1 MNQISL
7 FDGTAPFRTNKPIR
21 LIELFA
27 GYGSQHLALK
37 YLGAS
42 VESYRICEWAVKSI
56 QAYKDL
62 HCGNDNTD
70 YSEAFTVDEVID
82 YLANKGI
89 SANYNSPMTREQVKR
104 MGEDKCRQVYNNIK
118 ATHNLVN
125 IMQAKASDLEIVER
139 DKYCYVMTYSF
150 PCQDLSKAGLG
161 KGMAKDSGTRSGL
174 LWEVERLLDEC
185 KGNLPQVLL
194 MENVPDVIG
203 TKNVSHFAKWLE
215 KLESIGYKCYWKVL
229 NGKDYGIPQNRE
241 RCFMVSILGD
251 YYYEFPKTIPLK
263 LRLKD
268 LLETEV
274 DEKYYL
280 SDRTIDYFVKHT
292 EECKE
297 KGNGFKFEPT
307 AGDCISKCVTTRAEG
322 RMDDNF
328 IKEQPKCIQVGML
341 SGGKWDKMHDQSR
354 RYYSVDGTAPTI
366 PTSCGGNHEPK
377 IAEPKFAS
385 AMGQSGLVQPVD
397 RNYKKNKTERE
408 EYIEWKNDNTS
419 HALRTSVIPITCI
432 EISKSN
438 NRFYQQAYETL
449 QENECEYGDTI
460 DAFNKR
466 VNKDGVTP
474 TITTRP
480 EGLKTAIL
488 PITQNYRIRKLT
500 PKECWRLMGVK
511 DEDFEKVAKNQS
523 NSSLYH
529 LAGDSIITNVLMAI
543 FKNILGGPIWNII
556 AH

>member
-1 MNQISL
+1 
-7 FDGTAPFRTNKPIR
+7 
-21 LIELFA
+21 
-27 GYGSQHLALK
+27 
-37 YLGAS
+37 
-42 VESYRICEWAVKSI
+42 
-56 QAYKDL
+56 
-62 HCGNDNTD
+62 
-70 YSEAFTVDEVID
+70 
-82 YLANKGI
+82 
-89 SANYNSPMTREQVKR
+89 
-104 MGEDKCRQVYNNIK
+104 
-118 ATHNLVN
+118 
-125 IMQAKASDLEIVER
+125 
-139 DKYCYVMTYSF
+139 
-150 PCQDLSKAGLG
+150 
-161 KGMAKDSGTRSGL
+161 
-174 LWEVERLLDEC
+174 
-185 KGNLPQVLL
+185 
-194 MENVPDVIG
+194 
-203 TKNVSHFAKWLE
+203 
-215 KLESIGYKCYWKVL
+215 
-229 NGKDYGIPQNRE
+229 
-241 RCFMVSILGD
+241 
-251 YYYEFPKTIPLK
+251 
-263 LRLKD
+263 
-268 LLETEV
+268 
-274 DEKYYL
+274 
-280 SDRTIDYFVKHT
+280 
-292 EECKE
+292 
-297 KGNGFKFEPT
+297 
-307 AGDCISKCVTTRAEG
+307 
-322 RMDDNF
+322 MDDNF